1 METLYIKLN
10 ISKSD
15 SQTDAIRDAGLLFE
29 NIANAI
35 SLDRNNIQE
44 IDESNFRIEIENIQN
59 KYSK

>member
-15 SQTDAIRDAGLLFE
+15 SETDAIRDAGLLFE

-35 SLDRNNIQE
+35 NLDRNNIQE
-44 IDESNFRIEIENIQN
+44 IDESNFRTEIENIQN